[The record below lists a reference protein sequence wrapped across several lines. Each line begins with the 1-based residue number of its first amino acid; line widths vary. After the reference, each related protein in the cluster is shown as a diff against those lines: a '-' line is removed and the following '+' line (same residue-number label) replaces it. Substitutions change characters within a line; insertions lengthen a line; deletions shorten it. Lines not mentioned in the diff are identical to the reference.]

1 MASYNQPE
9 KDEVGRN
16 YIKANFNIKDV
27 RYMHD
32 SLSFYIQN
40 GNQTPEEYERI
51 MQIKNTFFA
60 MLMEHSFHT

>member
-32 SLSFYIQN
+32 SLSF
-40 GNQTPEEYERI
+40 
-51 MQIKNTFFA
+51 
-60 MLMEHSFHT
+60 